1 MLNLA
6 DTKNARVKRMI
17 GVYCGDKTYK
27 FGRVEV
33 YPFKDFVRALTAG
46 EFF

>member
-1 MLNLA
+1 
-6 DTKNARVKRMI
+6 MI
-17 GVYCGDKTYK
+17 GVYCGDKMYK

-33 YPFKDFVRALTAG
+33 YPFKYFVSALTAG